1 MKLSKLLE
9 KLEYEVLN
17 GNVDIDIKNLV
28 YDSRKAGALDV
39 FVCVTGAVSDGH
51 TYISDVAGKGV
62 LAIVVQKDIEVTEE
76 LKDITLIKQR
86 TQDMHL
92 HLCRQHFLII
102 LLKNLKQ

>member
-39 FVCVTGAVSDGH
+39 LYV
-51 TYISDVAGKGV
+51 
-62 LAIVVQKDIEVTEE
+62 
-76 LKDITLIKQR
+76 
-86 TQDMHL
+86 
-92 HLCRQHFLII
+92 
-102 LLKNLKQ
+102 